1 MVGMCSGEGLHLSNQ
16 KCTQIQEQG
25 MVMVNGILP
34 SPSESEEVLGIVWAD
49 GRAQCVYTRGIG
61 SGHPVTWSV
70 ANFRK

>member
-1 MVGMCSGEGLHLSNQ
+1 
-16 KCTQIQEQG
+16 

-34 SPSESEEVLGIVWAD
+34 SPSEGEEVLGIVWAD
-49 GRAQCVYTRGIG
+49 RRAQCVYTGGIG